1 MCVLPI
7 LSQCLKKK
15 MCTEGS
21 SLINVILSIASLS
34 ITLNEKSICFYFKC
48 VVGRNTTGI
57 VWCCCCYNLCQDA
70 STFIHHC
77 FCSISAMSTWLFQNS
92 SIDFL
97 KGIEHNI
104 SMPVMF
110 IIAHTNIFQM
120 TKS

>member
-1 MCVLPI
+1 MKNMSSPACNLIPLVLFFKTSIEVNCHEVLCVYFPFCH
-7 LSQCLKKK
+7 SVKKKK

-57 VWCCCCYNLCQDA
+57 VWCSCCYNLCQDA

-77 FCSISAMSTWLFQNS
+77 FCSISAMSTWLFQN
-92 SIDFL
+92 
-97 KGIEHNI
+97 
-104 SMPVMF
+104 
-110 IIAHTNIFQM
+110 
-120 TKS
+120 